1 MVRKTICIL
10 ICVVVMC
17 SLASCGFDRDEL
29 VTHVQVYKN
38 ADPVMKYIDGL
49 EDYENIEYEA
59 VTTTTRFSIGPH
71 EPTYRGVIE
80 LDDDL
85 AGEIWNRY
93 EWEETGPVVI
103 EFEKI
108 DSSVLNDVTWYY
120 SEEFQKD
127 TIKYLPVDYLYFDGT
142 KAVFSFKST

>member
-1 MVRKTICIL
+1 MVRKMICIL
-10 ICVVVMC
+10 ICLGAIC
-17 SLASCGFDRDEL
+17 SLASCRYDSNEL
-29 VTHVQVYKN
+29 VTHVQVYK
-38 ADPVMKYIDGL
+38 DSGSVMKYIDGL
-49 EDYENIEYEA
+49 DDYVNIEYEA

-80 LDDDL
+80 LNDEL

-108 DSSVLNDVTWYY
+108 DSSDLNDVTWYY

-142 KAVFSFKST
+142 RVVFSFKST

>member
-1 MVRKTICIL
+1 MVRKSICIL
-10 ICVVVMC
+10 ICVVTICFLTSC
-17 SLASCGFDRDEL
+17 SFDSDEL

-80 LDDDL
+80 LDDEL

-93 EWEETGPVVI
+93 EWEETGPVVL

-108 DSSVLNDVTWYY
+108 DSTELSDVTWYY

-142 KAVFSFKST
+142 RVVFSFKST